1 MKTVALG
8 ALVLLAGLGVGGGGA
23 IGVTVGRDLL
33 AARAKA
39 VVPPTFLATGPL
51 LMPLVLPDGRLTGYV
66 SVTAQLEVDPEAVP
80 DLQARLPL
88 LLHAVNLRAYRQPLA
103 AGPDGM
109 LPDIEGAR
117 RLIAAAAGEAFGPK
131 VVRRVAVTQ
140 AVPG

>member
-33 AARAKA
+33 AARPSAA
-39 VVPPTFLATGPL
+39 APPSFLATGPL
-51 LMPLVLPDGRLTGYV
+51 LLPLVLPDGRLTGYV
-66 SVTAQLEVDPEAVP
+66 NVTAQLQVDAAALP

-88 LLHAVNLRAYRQPLA
+88 LLHAVNMRAYRQPLA

-109 LPDIEGAR
+109 LPDIEGTR
-117 RLIAAAAGEAFGPK
+117 RLILAASREAFGANAVK
-131 VVRRVAVTQ
+131 RVAVTQ